1 MVFFTIQDN
10 FFIHLRII
18 LRNPIAKTFFLEYNM
33 VCIFILHSEVPR
45 KGTALIM
52 RIIPGFIIREIAGE
66 TIVVPTGEASRK
78 LSGIITLNECA
89 RFLFEL
95 LQTERTEEDLTAALL
110 DEYEITPSQAAEDV
124 AEFVSQLRQK
134 GFLTDNQSN

>member
-1 MVFFTIQDN
+1 
-10 FFIHLRII
+10 
-18 LRNPIAKTFFLEYNM
+18 
-33 VCIFILHSEVPR
+33 
-45 KGTALIM
+45 M